1 MKIPL
6 SWLKDY
12 ISLPFSPEDI
22 AKTLTLSGIE
32 VDAVEATAISFQGV
46 IVAEVTEAH
55 LHPNADRLKV
65 AQVFDGKETFQVV
78 CGAPNCRPGIKVAFA
93 TIGASLQDEKG
104 PWKIKKGKIRD
115 VESFGMLCSMDELG
129 LSKEADGILEL
140 PSDTPLGI
148 EVSSLYSDT
157 VFTLSLTPNLGHCM
171 SVYGVARELSA
182 FFNIPL
188 NPIDTEAKETF
199 LSQPSVE
206 VTVENEDLCP
216 YYSARLV
223 NSIQVGPSP
232 DLIKRRLEL
241 SGIRS
246 INNVVDISNYV
257 MLATGQPL
265 HFFDFD
271 KIAKSKL
278 QISSCPIDTTLETL
292 DGAQR
297 TVPAGA
303 LVIKDPEKILAIA
316 GVMGACNAEI
326 TDQTQNILIEAAIF
340 NPMSIRKTSRA
351 LSLKTDASSRFERGV
366 DSEGPSLAIELA
378 TDLLIRFAGGKNHSA
393 ALIAQVKPI
402 SLKKIT
408 CRVKKVHEILGI
420 SLNSREIQELLT
432 RLQIVTLKYHVDSL
446 DLQIPTYRN
455 DLVEEIDII
464 EEIARLY
471 GFNNLP
477 KSPALHIS
485 SPLGDAPIFLA
496 ENKART
502 HLLDEGL
509 QEFLTC
515 DLISPSLAEL
525 TKEKN
530 DKHIETLFV
539 LQSKS
544 SDYSALRTS
553 LLPGLL
559 QVVKY
564 NLDHQNQNIFGF
576 EVGRIHCKEK
586 ESFLEQSSAAILLS
600 GLNTPYHHDPK
611 PKEIDFFDLK
621 GIVENFLHAFK
632 LPDLTFEVS
641 HLHNFQPGR
650 QAKVKAGDVILGAL
664 GEVNPFTLQE
674 LGIFKRVYFAEL
686 NLEVI
691 HSLEQKKISVK
702 ELALYPASERD
713 WTISLEKKTPIEDVL
728 HCIKTLASPLL
739 ENVFLL
745 AVFESEKIGLDRK
758 NITWRFIYRD
768 RQKTIGSDTV
778 EAIHTDLL
786 QKVAQKLGNCIL

>member
-6 SWLKDY
+6 SWLNDY
-12 ISLPFSPEDI
+12 VSLPFSLEDI

-32 VDAVEATAISFQGV
+32 VDAAEKTASSFKDV
-46 IVAEVTEAH
+46 IVAEVIEAH

-65 AQVFDGKETFQVV
+65 AKVFDGKETVQVV

-93 TIGASLQDEKG
+93 KIGASLQDEKG

-115 VESFGMLCSMDELG
+115 VESFGMLCSADELG
-129 LSKEADGILEL
+129 LTKEADGILEL

-148 EVSSLYSDT
+148 EVASLYEDT

-188 NPIDTEAKETF
+188 KPIDSEIKETF
-199 LSQPSVE
+199 LSHPAIQVSVQSQ
-206 VTVENEDLCP
+206 DHCP

-223 NSIQVGPSP
+223 HSIKVGPTP
-232 DLIKRRLEL
+232 DFIKRRLEL

-257 MLATGQPL
+257 MLAIGQPL

-271 KIAKSKL
+271 QIAKGE
-278 QISSCPIDTTLETL
+278 IIITNTSSEITLKTL
-292 DGAQR
+292 DAIER
-297 TVPAGA
+297 TIPAGA

-316 GVMGACNAEI
+316 GIMGTCNAEI
-326 TDQTQNILIEAAIF
+326 TDQTQNILIEAAVF
-340 NPMSIRKTSRA
+340 HPGSIRKTSRA

-366 DSEGPSLAIELA
+366 DPCGPSSAIELA
-378 TDLLIRFAGGKNHSA
+378 TNLLMLFAEGKNHSS
-393 ALIAQVKPI
+393 ALVVQKEPLP
-402 SLKKIT
+402 LKKIS
-408 CRVKKVHEILGI
+408 CRVKRVHEILGI
-420 SLNSREIQELLT
+420 SLGAGEIKELLKK
-432 RLQIVTLKYHVDSL
+432 LQIITFKEHKDFLE
-446 DLQIPTYRN
+446 LQIPSYRN
-455 DLVEEIDII
+455 DLNEEIDII

-471 GFNNLP
+471 GFDNLP
-477 KSPALHIS
+477 KSTALHIS
-485 SPLGDAPIFLA
+485 SPLSDAPIFLA

-502 HLLDEGL
+502 HLLAEGL

-515 DLISPSLAEL
+515 DLISPSLDKL
-525 TKEKN
+525 TKEQNEKQ
-530 DKHIETLFV
+530 IETLFV

-576 EVGRIHCKEK
+576 EVGRIHSKEK
-586 ESFLEQSSAAILLS
+586 ESFLEQSSIAIVLS
-600 GLNTPYHHDPK
+600 GASSPYHHSPQ

-621 GIVENFLHAFK
+621 GIVENFLEAFT

-650 QAKVKAGDVILGAL
+650 QAKVKAGDVVLGAL
-664 GEVNPFTLQE
+664 GEVNPYTLKE
-674 LGIFKRVYFAEL
+674 LDISPRVYFAEL

-691 HSLEQKKISVK
+691 HSLQQKKISTK
-702 ELALYPASERD
+702 ELPLYPASERD
-713 WTISLEKKTPIEDVL
+713 WTLTLQKKTPIADVL
-728 HCIKTLASPLL
+728 HCIKAEASSLL

-745 AVFESEKIGLDRK
+745 SVFESEKIGLDRK
-758 NITWRFIYRD
+758 NVTWRFVYRD

>member
-6 SWLKDY
+6 SWLNDY
-12 ISLPFSPEDI
+12 ISLPFSSEEI
-22 AKTLTLSGIE
+22 AKTLTLAGIE
-32 VDAVEATAISFQGV
+32 VDAVETTAISFQGV
-46 IVAEVTEAH
+46 VVAEVTEAH

-65 AQVFDGKETFQVV
+65 AHVFDGKETFQVV
-78 CGAPNCRPGIKVAFA
+78 CGAPNCRPGIKVPFA
-93 TIGASLQDEKG
+93 KIGASLQDEKG
-104 PWKIKKGKIRD
+104 PWTIKKGKIRD
-115 VESFGMLCSMDELG
+115 VESFGMLCSADELG
-129 LSKEADGILEL
+129 LTKEAEGLLEL

-148 EVSSLYSDT
+148 EVASLYNDT

-188 NPIDTEAKETF
+188 NSFDTPSTET
-199 LSQPSVE
+199 LPSLKAIE
-206 VTVENEDLCP
+206 VIVENKELCP
-216 YYSARLV
+216 YYSSCLV
-223 NSIQVGPSP
+223 HSIQVGPSP
-232 DLIKRRLEL
+232 DFIKRRLEL

-257 MLATGQPL
+257 MLAIGQPL

-271 KIAKSKL
+271 QIKESKL
-278 QISSCPIDTTLETL
+278 FICSCPTETSLETL
-292 DGAQR
+292 DGITRTIPAQ
-297 TVPAGA
+297 A

-316 GVMGACNAEI
+316 GIMGTYNAEI
-326 TDQTQNILIEAAIF
+326 THETKNILIEAAVF
-340 NPMSIRKTSRA
+340 HPGSIRKTSRA

-366 DSEGPSLAIELA
+366 DREGPSLAIEMA
-378 TDLLIRFAGGKNHSA
+378 KELLLRFAGGKNNSQP
-393 ALIAQVKPI
+393 LIAQEEP
-402 SLKKIT
+402 LTPKKIA
-408 CRVKKVHEILGI
+408 CRVKRVQDILGA
-420 SLNSREIQELLT
+420 SLSSGEIRNLLSK
-432 RLQIVTLKYHVDSL
+432 LQIKTLKEHADCL
-446 DLQIPTYRN
+446 DLHIPSYRN
-455 DLVEEIDII
+455 DLIEEIDII

-471 GFNNLP
+471 GFDNLP
-477 KSPALHIS
+477 KSTALHIS
-485 SPLGDAPIFLA
+485 SPLSDAPIFLA

-502 HLLDEGL
+502 HLLEEGL

-515 DLISPSLAEL
+515 DLISPAAAEL
-525 TKEKN
+525 TREKK

-564 NLDHQNQNIFGF
+564 NLDHQNRNIFGF

-586 ESFLEQSSAAILLS
+586 ESFLEQSSIAIVLS
-600 GLNTPYHHDPK
+600 GLNAPYHHDPK
-611 PKEIDFFDLK
+611 PREIDFFDLK
-621 GIVENFLHAFK
+621 GIVENFLHSFT
-632 LPDLTFEVS
+632 LSDLTFEIS
-641 HLHNFQPGR
+641 HLHNFQTGR
-650 QAKVKAGDVILGAL
+650 QAKVKAGDVVLGIL
-664 GEVNPFTLQE
+664 GEVNPFTLKE
-674 LGIFKRVYFAEL
+674 LDLSERVYFAEL

-691 HSLEQKKISVK
+691 HSLEKKKISTK
-702 ELALYPASERD
+702 ELPLYPASERD
-713 WTISLEKKTPIEDVL
+713 WTVCLQKKTPIGDVL
-728 HCIKTLASPLL
+728 QYIKEAASPLL

-745 AVFESEKIGLDRK
+745 DVFESEKIGSDRK
-758 NITWRFIYRD
+758 NVTWRFIYRD